1 MSTPQQP
8 SSGLIPGAGTLTGTN
23 QLQSSVDS
31 LTTAVNNLSTRMGS
45 LNMGGGGTNGM
56 QQGGGTN
63 STRQFPRPYNPFNNN
78 PNAPG
83 IGGGGQ
89 GGSANVR
96 QPTPF
101 GAAGIAAVASSLTSF
116 GQGQMQQQLT
126 LNQYA
131 TISQLGMNS
140 SSNGGYNAMM
150 RQAVGMNGQNLNM
163 IASSP
168 MDAIAAAG
176 TLQQVAGASRINS
189 TSLGRA
195 GLGASAAFGLTN
207 PTLSAQSSAQL
218 AGGLYSP
225 GFSLRM
231 MQMGYN
237 TTPRKMGVP
246 GGTNN
251 LASVSQGII
260 QGLFNK
266 SSIAPA
272 KLMGNLTGG
281 STGQYELQS
290 LLQGTGISGA
300 QMTPVLEGYNKLFQK
315 GLSAN
320 QAQALFTQAA
330 SGNRQTA
337 TAAQKR
343 LAGYGVTTATNDI
356 QRLKNNQAIVT
367 GRDSDYNKGFDAAL
381 DQSTTLLQ
389 HFNSALSTI
398 LSKTGLGTAIGYGSG
413 VGGVLSGTSHA
424 TSMLGTAGGLMA
436 LTRLIGGP
444 GAIGAAGS
452 AIGGAA
458 SSAGSAVA
466 GAAGS
471 VGSGITGVAAGGG
484 MAAAGAAAGVGSA
497 LAGLI
502 LLGNAVKVRA
512 GQPGGILGGT
522 NLNKDPAFTGRF
534 GPTNTTP
541 ATMGGGAAAAG
552 TKTAPAGTGQNKAV
566 GGGGNGAGAAAVGAA
581 RTQLGVPYVYGDEKP
596 GVGFDC
602 SGLVQWAYGQAG
614 VGLPRMADKQ
624 WAAVSKK
631 AVSLNQVQEGDL
643 VFAGGSDG
651 TASDPGHVAM
661 MISRNQIIEAPH
673 TGLDVRIRGYDPRE
687 WSHAGRPSGKGGGV
701 IGSGG
706 GGSPGNG
713 SGSGSGSGANQGG
726 PAGNMGMALGGTY
739 GSTSEL
745 DALTGA
751 LSGGSGGG
759 GQRGNYAAAGSGSG
773 TGGPGASTTGGGKG
787 IAGLAGNKKILNQ
800 WAAKYGWGSGAQWS
814 ALNTLEMHEAGYN
827 NMAQNPTS
835 TAFGMGQFLD
845 STWASVGGHKTSDP
859 NMQSQYM
866 MEYIKERYGSPEK
879 AWSQYYQHP
888 GGVGWYGAGG
898 VTLPGFSIV
907 GDRGPELMMTGGG
920 QKIMNNAQTMNL
932 LKGISAQPQQ
942 APWNLQA
949 GQSTGNSSN
958 AAGATHFN
966 FNKGSINVTMPAGS
980 DASAAGREVAAQILK
995 LLDNETVHHTIRV
1008 GDKD

>member
-1 MSTPQQP
+1 MSTPPQP
-8 SSGLIPGAGTLTGTN
+8 SGGLIPGAGTLTGTN

-31 LTTAVNNLSTRMGS
+31 LTTAVNNLSTRIGS
-45 LNMGGGGTNGM
+45 LNMGGGTTGM
-56 QQGGGTN
+56 QQGGGGAGG
-63 STRQFPRPYNPFNNN
+63 TRPFPRPYNPFNNN

-96 QPTPF
+96 TPTPF

-140 SSNGGYNAMM
+140 SSNGGYNTMM

-168 MDAIAAAG
+168 MDAIAAASQ
-176 TLQQVAGASRINS
+176 LQQVAGASRINS

-207 PTLSAQSSAQL
+207 PTLSAQTSAQL

-225 GFSLRM
+225 SFSLRM

-237 TTPRKMGVP
+237 TTPRKMGQP
-246 GGTNN
+246 GGTNS

-266 SSIAPA
+266 PSIAPA

-290 LLQGTGISGA
+290 LLQGTGISAG

-315 GLSAN
+315 GMNAT

-330 SGNRQTA
+330 SGNRATA
-337 TAAQKR
+337 TAAQKK

-356 QRLKNNQAIVT
+356 QRLKDNQAIVT
-367 GRDSDYNKGFDAAL
+367 GRDSTYNKGFDAAL

-389 HFNSALSTI
+389 HFNSALSSI
-398 LSKTGLGTAIGYGSG
+398 LDKTGLGSAIGYGSG
-413 VGGVLSGTSHA
+413 IGGVLSGTSHA

-458 SSAGSAVA
+458 SSAA
-466 GAAGS
+466 GAVGGAASS
-471 VGSGITGVAAGGG
+471 VGSGIAGVAGGG
-484 MAAAGAAAGVGSA
+484 ALAAGGAAAGIGSA
-497 LAGLI
+497 LAGLV

-512 GQPGGILGGT
+512 GQPGGILGGV
-522 NLNKDPAFTGRF
+522 NINKDPAFTGRF
-534 GPTNTTP
+534 GPTSTT
-541 ATMGGGAAAAG
+541 AGLGGGSTSAS
-552 TKTAPAGTGQNKAV
+552 TTSSPSGTGQNKPV
-566 GGGGNGAGAAAVGAA
+566 GGSSSNGAANAAVGAA
-581 RTQLGVPYVYGDEKP
+581 RTQLGVPYVYGEEKV

-602 SGLVQWAYGQAG
+602 SSLVQWAYKQAG
-614 VGLPRMADKQ
+614 VSLPRTSEDQ
-624 WAAVSKK
+624 WSFLSKK
-631 AVSLNQVQEGDL
+631 AIGLNQVQEGDI
-643 VFAGGSDG
+643 VFSAGSGG
-651 TASDPGHVAM
+651 TASSPGHEAL
-661 MISRNQIIEAPH
+661 MISKNQIIEAPH

-687 WSHAGRPSGKGGGV
+687 WSHAGRPSGRGGGV
-701 IGSGG
+701 MAGG

-713 SGSGSGSGANQGG
+713 TGGATGANSGG
-726 PAGNMGMALGGTY
+726 PVGNMGMSIGGSY

-745 DALTGA
+745 DAITGA
-751 LSGGSGGG
+751 LSGGGGGG
-759 GQRGNYAAAGSGSG
+759 GQNGNFAAAGSGSG

-787 IAGLAGNKKILNQ
+787 IAGLAGNKKILNS
-800 WAAKYGWGSGAQWS
+800 WAAKYGWGSGAQWT

-845 STWASVGGHKTSDP
+845 STWSSVGGHKTSDP
-859 NMQSQYM
+859 NMQSEYM
-866 MEYIKERYGSPEK
+866 MKYIKERYGSPEK

-888 GGVGWYGAGG
+888 GGVGWYGTGG

-907 GDRGPELMMTGGG
+907 GDRGPELMQTGGG
-920 QKIMNNAQTMNL
+920 NKIMSNAQTMNL

-949 GQSTGNSSN
+949 GQPTGGSQH

-966 FNKGSINVTMPAGS
+966 FNKGSIAITMPAGS